1 MNLTI
6 LFQAIPASASRRF
19 TEFLSSKPEDGT
31 LFADEQYW
39 LRATSKKEILML
51 TITGMSVHC
60 LQYELAV
67 CYQSSSALM
76 NANDIRAC

>member
-6 LFQAIPASASRRF
+6 LFQAIPASAIRQF
-19 TEFLSSKPEDGT
+19 TKSLGT
-31 LFADEQYW
+31 LFADVQYC

-67 CYQSSSALM
+67 CYQGSSALM
-76 NANDIRAC
+76 NAHDIRAC